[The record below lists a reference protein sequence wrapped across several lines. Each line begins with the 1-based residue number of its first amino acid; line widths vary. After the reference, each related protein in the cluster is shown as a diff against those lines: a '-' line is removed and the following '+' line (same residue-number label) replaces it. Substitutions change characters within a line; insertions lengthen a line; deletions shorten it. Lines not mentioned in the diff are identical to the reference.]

1 MSLTTFR
8 QTLVTQFGAAAG
20 LTAVAFT
27 SGKPDPAFRVSP
39 DRALG
44 FIYPMSTNEVGNRVN
59 EEELRLIVE
68 VYQRFTVDPTLES
81 PTDPTVLEGYR
92 DSLMASVK
100 ANETGQGPWFQRI
113 SSCVFDMDRLMITAV
128 VYAREANPSLL

>member
-20 LTAVAFT
+20 LTAVTFT

-39 DRALG
+39 DRAIG
-44 FIYPMSTNEVGNRVN
+44 FVYPLSTNEVGGRVN
-59 EEELRLIVE
+59 EEELRLA
-68 VYQRFTVDPTLES
+68 VDVFARWAADPSLEN
-81 PTDPTVLEGYR
+81 PADPAVLEGYR

-113 SSCVFDMDRLMITAV
+113 SSVVFDHDRQMITAI
-128 VYAREANPSLL
+128 VYARETNPSLL

>member
-20 LTAVAFT
+20 LTAVTFT

-44 FIYPMSTNEVGNRVN
+44 FVYPMSTNEVGGRVN
-59 EEELRLIVE
+59 EEELRLAVD
-68 VYQRFTVDPTLES
+68 VYQRFTADPTIES
-81 PTDPTVLEGYR
+81 PTDPTTLEGYR

-100 ANETGQGPWFQRI
+100 ANETGQGPWFQRL
-113 SSCVFDMDRLMITAV
+113 SSCTFDMDRLMITAI
-128 VYAREANPSLL
+128 VYGREANQSL